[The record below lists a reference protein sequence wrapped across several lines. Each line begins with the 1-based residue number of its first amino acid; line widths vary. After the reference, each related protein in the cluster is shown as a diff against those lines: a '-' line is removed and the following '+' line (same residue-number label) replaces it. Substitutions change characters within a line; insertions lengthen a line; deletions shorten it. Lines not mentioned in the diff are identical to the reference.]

1 MATRPKQV
9 SGKDFDVIENW
20 KKDSTLGSGAFGLIT
35 LWRNIVTNETIALK
49 QSKWTEGVHV
59 ADNPGV
65 VSKQM
70 KERWKQEVEI
80 MNRLDHPNV
89 VKAVKV
95 PACLEAKG
103 LLAAELPALGMEY
116 CSGGDLRKVL
126 CQSEHSS
133 GLPEYSVRLILDQI
147 SSALQY
153 LHSLRI
159 IHRDLKPENIV
170 IKEAPDGEV
179 CYKLIDLGYC
189 KELDSSSLASSFVGT
204 LQYLAPEL
212 FTCKM
217 YTSAVDNW
225 SFGLLT
231 HEIITGRRPFV
242 PSLSPAQWLPLVT
255 KKKSDEISAYLTD
268 PNKISSVVFSK
279 EITPFNHI
287 SQPLKTELESWL
299 RIMLEFDPKKRGG
312 RLSFSNLT
320 DVILRKTI
328 INVFVMNSLQVF
340 SYEVKEETKVLELK
354 VLIESNT
361 GFKRK
366 DQVILIP
373 GDVVQGSRSILLSGE
388 TLDDE
393 KCVKCL
399 NLRTGQIS
407 VYSNNSVY
415 SGNSVNNASLNN
427 KSPSGSTVGAT
438 TIFLFHRTSP
448 LHYAPYS
455 VTSIIPP
462 SVEGVLLNPTKLVT
476 FEEMKTCWTQFLWV
490 AQQLIQKYNHLVNG
504 HQSFLNYVSQSK
516 ETVRGKF
523 FKSSLQ
529 LTRLQL
535 LIETVKEEIK
545 ISLDNVKKN
554 VALKN
559 VIPKETNILL
569 TNFLSS
575 AEKFIVSVN
584 MQENFSQTMK
594 SNEESLNE
602 KIKYLNQFTSI
613 KIIKTFDP
621 LSMRRPETMFGVDQ
635 LDNSR
640 VFDIYSNMILIYD
653 DMKNTPREE
662 RSKVTKSAG
671 SVTAFDNTPIVKL
684 ICDLFQVI
692 EKLVKRSYSQVS
704 RLLELSSAFNQIG
717 KEFRRI
723 ELKLNEEVANMT
735 SLHRSL
741 IRHQWELLETQPSD
755 GSGETNS
762 STQVNNTIEK
772 LEQMMS
778 RVNLSL
784 SLHSH
789 SHLSPSLSSSVAQIE
804 DTVSIQLIPS
814 TTPSPASM
822 SGDWTVIP

>member
-1 MATRPKQV
+1 MATPPYQESVNSV
-9 SGKDFDVIENW
+9 SSSSIENW
-20 KKDSTLGSGAFGLIT
+20 KKDLTLGSGAFGVIN
-35 LWRNIVTNETIALK
+35 LWRNTVTNETIALK
-49 QSKWTEGVHV
+49 QSRWSSSDGGYV

-95 PACLEAKG
+95 PSCLQPKG
-103 LLAAELPALGMEY
+103 SLAIELPALGMEY

-126 CQSEHSS
+126 CQSENSS
-133 GLPEYSVRLILDQI
+133 GLPESSVRLILDQI

-170 IKEAPDGEV
+170 IKELPGGHV

-212 FTCKM
+212 FTCKT

-225 SFGLLT
+225 SFGLLA
-231 HEIITGRRPFV
+231 HEIITGKRPFV
-242 PSLSPAQWLPLVT
+242 PCLNPAQWLPLVT
-255 KKKSDEISAYLTD
+255 KKQSDEICAYMTN
-268 PNKISSVVFSK
+268 PPQISSVVFSK

-312 RLSFSNLT
+312 RLAFSNLT

-328 INVFVMNSLQVF
+328 INVFAMNSLQVY
-340 SYEVKEETKVLELK
+340 SYEVKEETKIIELK

-366 DQVILIP
+366 DQVLLIP

-388 TLDDE
+388 TLDNE

-399 NLRTGQIS
+399 NLRPGLA
-407 VYSNNSVY
+407 YMYNSN
-415 SGNSVNNASLNN
+415 SGNNTNLPSNAF
-427 KSPSGSTVGAT
+427 PGTT

-476 FEEMKTCWTQFLWV
+476 FEEMKCCWTQFLWV
-490 AQQLIQKYNHLVNG
+490 AQQLIEKYNNLVNG
-504 HQSFLNYVSQSK
+504 HQSFLNYVLQSK

-523 FKSSLQ
+523 LKSSLE
-529 LTRLQL
+529 LTTLKVL
-535 LIETVKEEIK
+535 TDTVKEEIK
-545 ISLDNVKKN
+545 IALDV
-554 VALKN
+554 LKESFA
-559 VIPKETNILL
+559 PTAQTQKETEKLL
-569 TNFLSS
+569 ANFLTS
-575 AEKFIVSVN
+575 AEKFVVSLT
-584 MQENFSQTMK
+584 MQENFSQTLK
-594 SNEESLNE
+594 VNEESLNE
-602 KIKYLNQFTSI
+602 KTKFLIQFTNI
-613 KIIKTFDP
+613 RIIKTFDP
-621 LSMRRPETMFGVDQ
+621 LNISKAENIFGQDHY
-635 LDNSR
+635 DNSK
-640 VFDIYSNMILIYD
+640 VFDIYSNVIMIYD

-662 RSKVTKSAG
+662 RTKVTKLAG
-671 SVTAFDNTPIVKL
+671 TPTAFDNTPIVKL
-684 ICDLFQVI
+684 ICDLFQLI
-692 EKLVKRSYSQVS
+692 EKLVKRSYSQLS
-704 RLLELSSAFNQIG
+704 RLLELSSSFNQIG

-723 ELKLNEEVANMT
+723 ELKLSEEAANVK

-741 IRHQWELLETQPSD
+741 IQHQWQLLAASQNNSYSD
-755 GSGETNS
+755 FKS
-762 STQVNNTIEK
+762 STQLTNTIDK

-778 RVNLSL
+778 RLNLTFTVPCQELVSGN
-784 SLHSH
+784 
-789 SHLSPSLSSSVAQIE
+789 LSSSGGNHNDSA
-804 DTVSIQLIPS
+804 SLQLISSPI
-814 TTPSPASM
+814 PSPA
-822 SGDWTVIP
+822 SGDWTVLP